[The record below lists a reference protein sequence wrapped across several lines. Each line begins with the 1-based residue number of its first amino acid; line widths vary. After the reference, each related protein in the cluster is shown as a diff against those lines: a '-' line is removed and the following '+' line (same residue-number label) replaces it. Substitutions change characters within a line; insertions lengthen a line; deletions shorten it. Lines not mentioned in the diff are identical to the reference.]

1 MIKGTDIPPP
11 TLNES
16 GAYLLNARSVSN
28 SYVISSKIV
37 VVGMWEKKQA
47 RYPGARD
54 IVGMWEKKQA

>member
-1 MIKGTDIPPP
+1 MIKGADMSPHDFY
-11 TLNES
+11 ES